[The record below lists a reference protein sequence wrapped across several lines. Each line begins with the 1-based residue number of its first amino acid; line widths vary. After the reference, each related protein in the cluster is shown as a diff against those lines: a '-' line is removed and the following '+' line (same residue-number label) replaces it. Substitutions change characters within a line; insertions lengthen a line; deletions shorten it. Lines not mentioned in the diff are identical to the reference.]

1 MKVMGR
7 QQSSRGAALVI
18 VLFIVALASILA
30 VEMSANLMVQVQR
43 STNIQGQQQAKWYA
57 YGAEELAIK
66 GLIQSKKDDPD
77 KTTLAQIWAQ
87 QGDVEYPVEHGTLS
101 GNITDLQACLN
112 LNAIAQQPDTNS
124 ASKTNPAHKALFAL
138 LENIEDLPADES
150 EEAMADS
157 VFDWLDE
164 NSITYRSGAEEGE
177 YLSRAFPYLTANSLF
192 ASTSELRLIKG
203 FNPLVMEKVLP
214 YVCVI
219 PGSTLLSINVNTVA
233 SEHALILSALID
245 ELSLSGAEA
254 VVAARPEAG
263 FETIEEFFAEVQ
275 QQGGTNIESVKDL
288 FSIKSEYFKLQTQA
302 NFVDLRFSM
311 TTLLHAKHGEV
322 TILAR
327 KFGGV
332 Q

>member
-1 MKVMGR
+1 MVK

-18 VLFIVALASILA
+18 VLFIVALAAILA
-30 VEMSANLMVQVQR
+30 VEMSANLMVQVQK
-43 STNIQGQQQAKWYA
+43 STNLQGHQQAKWYA

-66 GLIQSKKDDPD
+66 GLIQSKKDDAD
-77 KTTLAQIWAQ
+77 KTTLDQIWAT
-87 QGDVEYPVEHGTLS
+87 QGDASYPVDNGILS
-101 GNITDLQACLN
+101 GKITDLQACLN
-112 LNAIAQQPDTNS
+112 LNALAIAPDTNS

-138 LENIEDLPADES
+138 LENIDDLPANES
-150 EEAMADS
+150 EETMADS

-164 NSITYRSGAEEGE
+164 DSITYRSGAEEDE
-177 YLSRAFPYLTANSLF
+177 YLSRDFPYMTANSLF
-192 ASTSELRLIKG
+192 ASTSELRLVKG

-219 PGSTLLSINVNTVA
+219 PGSTLLSINVNTLMP
-233 SEHALILSALID
+233 EQALILSALI
-245 ELSLSGAEA
+245 ESLSLSGAEA
-254 VVAARPEAG
+254 VLGTRPETG
-263 FETIEEFFAEVQ
+263 FDTIDEFFEQVK
-275 QQGGTNIESVKDL
+275 QQGGTNTDSIKSL

-311 TTLLHAKHGEV
+311 TTLLHAKDGDV

>member
-1 MKVMGR
+1 MVK

-18 VLFIVALASILA
+18 VLFIVALAAILA
-30 VEMSANLMVQVQR
+30 VEMSANLMVQVQK
-43 STNIQGQQQAKWYA
+43 STNLQGHQQAKWYA

-66 GLIQSKKDDPD
+66 GLMQSKKDDAD
-77 KTTLAQIWAQ
+77 KTTLDQVWAT
-87 QGDVEYPVEHGTLS
+87 QGDASYPVDNGTLS
-101 GNITDLQACLN
+101 GKITDLQACLN
-112 LNAIAQQPDTNS
+112 LNALAIAPEENS

-150 EEAMADS
+150 EETMADS

-164 NSITYRSGAEEGE
+164 NSITYRSGAEEDE
-177 YLSRAFPYLTANSLF
+177 YLSRDFPYMTANSLF
-192 ASTSELRLIKG
+192 ASTSELRLVKG

-219 PGSTLLSINVNTVA
+219 PGSTLLSINVNTLLP
-233 SEHALILSALID
+233 EQALILSALI
-245 ELSLSGAEA
+245 ESLSLSGAEA
-254 VVAARPEAG
+254 VLGARPQTG
-263 FETIEEFFAEVQ
+263 FDTIDEFFEQVK
-275 QQGGTNIESVKDL
+275 QQGGTNTDSIKSL

-311 TTLLHAKHGEV
+311 TTLLHAKDGDV

>member
-1 MKVMGR
+1 MGLR
-7 QQSSRGAALVI
+7 SSRGAALVI
-18 VLFIVALASILA
+18 VLFIVALAAILA
-30 VEMSANLMVQVQR
+30 VEMSANLMVQVQK
-43 STNIQGQQQAKWYA
+43 STNLQGHQQAKWYA

-66 GLIQSKKDDPD
+66 ALIKSKRDDPD
-77 KTTLAQIWAQ
+77 KTTLDQIWAQ
-87 QGDVEYPVEHGTLS
+87 QGDIPYPVDNGTLS
-101 GNITDLQACLN
+101 GKITDLQACLN
-112 LNAIAQQPDTNS
+112 LNAIAVEPGLNS

-138 LENIEDLPADES
+138 LENIEDLPAQES
-150 EEAMADS
+150 EETMADS

-177 YLSRAFPYLTANSLF
+177 YLSRQFPYMTANSLF
-192 ASTSELRLIKG
+192 ASTSELRLVKG

-219 PGSTLLSINVNTVA
+219 PGSTLLSINVNTLA
-233 SEHALILSALID
+233 AEQALILSTLID
-245 ELSLSGAEA
+245 ELSVSGAEA
-254 VVAARPEAG
+254 VIAARPDAG
-263 FETIEEFFAEVQ
+263 FESKAAFFEQVQ
-275 QQGGTNIESVKDL
+275 QQGGQNVKAVEKL
-288 FSIKSEYFKLQTQA
+288 FSINSEYFKLQTQA

-311 TTLLHAKHGEV
+311 TTLLHAKDGDV

>member
-1 MKVMGR
+1 MGLR
-7 QQSSRGAALVI
+7 SSRGAALVI
-18 VLFIVALASILA
+18 VLFIVALAAILA
-30 VEMSANLMVQVQR
+30 VEMSANLMVQVQK
-43 STNIQGQQQAKWYA
+43 STNLQGHQQAKWYA

-66 GLIQSKKDDPD
+66 ALIKSKRDDPD
-77 KTTLAQIWAQ
+77 KTTLDQIWAQ
-87 QGDVEYPVEHGTLS
+87 QGDIPYPVDNGTLS
-101 GNITDLQACLN
+101 GKITDLQACLN
-112 LNAIAQQPDTNS
+112 LNAIAVEPDLNS

-138 LENIEDLPADES
+138 LENIEDLPAQES
-150 EEAMADS
+150 EETMADS

-177 YLSRAFPYLTANSLF
+177 YLSRQFPYMTANSLF
-192 ASTSELRLIKG
+192 ASTSELRLVKG

-219 PGSTLLSINVNTVA
+219 PGSTLLSINVNTLA
-233 SEHALILSALID
+233 AEQALILSTLID
-245 ELSLSGAEA
+245 ELSVSGAEA
-254 VVAARPEAG
+254 VIAARPDAG
-263 FETIEEFFAEVQ
+263 FESKAAFFEQVQ
-275 QQGGTNIESVKDL
+275 QQGGQNVKAVEKL
-288 FSIKSEYFKLQTQA
+288 FSINSEYFKLQTQA

-311 TTLLHAKHGEV
+311 TTLLHAKDGDV

>member
-1 MKVMGR
+1 MGR
-7 QQSSRGAALVI
+7 QSSRGAALVI
-18 VLFIVALASILA
+18 VLFIVALAAILA
-30 VEMSANLMVQVQR
+30 VEMSANLMVQVQK
-43 STNIQGQQQAKWYA
+43 STNLQGHQQAKWYA

-77 KTTLAQIWAQ
+77 KTTLDQVWAT
-87 QGDVEYPVEHGTLS
+87 QGNAAYPVDNGTLS
-101 GNITDLQACLN
+101 GSITDLQSCLN
-112 LNAIAQQPDTNS
+112 LNAIAIEPDTNS
-124 ASKTNPAHKALFAL
+124 ADKTNPAHKALFAL

-177 YLSRAFPYLTANSLF
+177 YLSRKFPYMTANSLF
-192 ASTSELRLIKG
+192 ASPSELRLVKG
-203 FNPLVMEKVLP
+203 FNPLVMEKILP

-219 PGSTLLSINVNTVA
+219 PGSTQLLININTIA
-233 SEHALILSALID
+233 PEQALLLSALMD
-245 ELSLSGAEA
+245 NLSLSASEA
-254 VVAARPEAG
+254 VIAARPQTG
-263 FETIEEFFAEVQ
+263 FDSLEEFFEQVQ
-275 QQGGTNIESVKDL
+275 QQGGTNTESVKDL

-311 TTLLHAKHGEV
+311 TTLLHAKDGEV

>member
-1 MKVMGR
+1 M
-7 QQSSRGAALVI
+7 QYSSSRGAALVI

-30 VEMSANLMVQVQR
+30 VEMSANLMLQVQK
-43 STNIQGQQQAKWYA
+43 SSNLQGHQQAKWYA
-57 YGAEELAIK
+57 YGAEQLAIK
-66 GLIQSKKDDPD
+66 ALKQSKQDDPD
-77 KTTLAQIWAQ
+77 KTTLEQIWAQ

-101 GNITDLQACLN
+101 GKITDLQACLN
-112 LNAIAQQPDTNS
+112 LNALAQQPDANS
-124 ASKTNPAHKALFAL
+124 ASKTNSAHKALFAL

-157 VFDWLDE
+157 VFDWLDAD
-164 NSITYRSGAEEGE
+164 SITYRSGAEEGE
-177 YLSRAFPYLTANSLF
+177 YLSRQFPYMTANSLF
-192 ASTSELRLIKG
+192 ASPSELRLVKG

-219 PGSTLLSINVNTVA
+219 PGSTLLSINVNTLA
-233 SEHALILSALID
+233 AEQALILSALID

-254 VVAARPEAG
+254 VIAARPQAG
-263 FETIEEFFAEVQ
+263 FESIEAFFEQVQ
-275 QQGGTNIESVKDL
+275 QQGGQNVKAVETL

-302 NFVDLRFSM
+302 KFVDLRFSM
-311 TTLLHAKHGEV
+311 TTLLHAKDGEV
-322 TILAR
+322 TVLAR

>member
-1 MKVMGR
+1 MGLH
-7 QQSSRGAALVI
+7 SSRGAALVI
-18 VLFIVALASILA
+18 VLFIVALAAILA
-30 VEMSANLMVQVQR
+30 VEMSANLMVQVQK
-43 STNIQGQQQAKWYA
+43 STNLQGHQQAKWYA

-66 GLIQSKKDDPD
+66 ALIKSKRDDPD
-77 KTTLAQIWAQ
+77 KTTLDQIWAQ
-87 QGDVEYPVEHGTLS
+87 QGDIPYPVDNGTLS
-101 GNITDLQACLN
+101 GKITDLQACLN
-112 LNAIAQQPDTNS
+112 LNAVAVEPDLNS

-138 LENIEDLPADES
+138 LENIEDLPAQES
-150 EEAMADS
+150 EETMADS

-177 YLSRAFPYLTANSLF
+177 YLSRQFPYMTANSLF
-192 ASTSELRLIKG
+192 ASTSELRLVKG

-219 PGSTLLSINVNTVA
+219 PGSTLLSINVNTLA
-233 SEHALILSALID
+233 AEQALILSTLID
-245 ELSLSGAEA
+245 ELSVSGAEA
-254 VVAARPEAG
+254 VIAARPDAG
-263 FETIEEFFAEVQ
+263 FESKAAFFEQVQ
-275 QQGGTNIESVKDL
+275 QQGGQNVKAVEKL
-288 FSIKSEYFKLQTQA
+288 FSINSEYFKLQTQA

-311 TTLLHAKHGEV
+311 TTLLHAKDGDV

>member
-1 MKVMGR
+1 M
-7 QQSSRGAALVI
+7 QYSSSRGAALVI

-30 VEMSANLMVQVQR
+30 VEMSANLMLQVQK
-43 STNIQGQQQAKWYA
+43 SSNLQGHQQAKWYA
-57 YGAEELAIK
+57 YGAEQLAIK
-66 GLIQSKKDDPD
+66 ALKQSKQDDPD
-77 KTTLAQIWAQ
+77 KTTLEQIWAQ

-101 GNITDLQACLN
+101 GKITDLQACLN
-112 LNAIAQQPDTNS
+112 LNALAQQPDANS

-157 VFDWLDE
+157 VFDWLDAD
-164 NSITYRSGAEEGE
+164 SITYRSGAEEGE
-177 YLSRAFPYLTANSLF
+177 YLSRQFPYMTANSLF
-192 ASTSELRLIKG
+192 ASPSELRLVKG

-219 PGSTLLSINVNTVA
+219 PGSTLLSINVNTLA
-233 SEHALILSALID
+233 AEQALILSALID

-254 VVAARPEAG
+254 VIAARPQAG
-263 FETIEEFFAEVQ
+263 FESIEAFFEQVQ
-275 QQGGTNIESVKDL
+275 QQGGQNVKAVETL

-302 NFVDLRFSM
+302 KFVGLRFSM
-311 TTLLHAKHGEV
+311 TTLLHAKDGEV
-322 TILAR
+322 TVLAR